1 MSDSPPLPTADSPS
15 APAWAHDLEDGAL
28 RREMGLGAK
37 PSDAQPLPLAHT
49 QRLVFHGTGAEYFR
63 IWAVNVFLTLITLG
77 VYSAWAKV
85 RKARWFAQNT
95 SLDGDR
101 FDFHGDAKRILL
113 GRVLAVG
120 LLLMWSFAFDF
131 SPAAGLVVLA
141 IFCIVGPLLFASAQR
156 FRLANTSWRG
166 LRFGFDVP
174 RRKVYA
180 VCVPLLLLW
189 TAGTVVEAL
198 GFDGAWLAVAGV
210 TTVLG
215 LPWAHA
221 RLKQLQHHHAHFGD
235 RTFNFMA
242 AGPEFYG
249 LYAKAIAL
257 VVVIGALLVV
267 VMVVLAAAGLDTG
280 VTSYSKNPIWA
291 LVISGMIGAVM
302 WAMVWP
308 YFAARMQ
315 QIVWSHTRLGK
326 VRFDG
331 HMKGWPLWRLVITQ
345 SLLTVLTLG
354 VYWPFA
360 VVAVARFRVQAIS
373 VESPVPLSLDVGRVP
388 QQRGDRA
395 AGDAAAD
402 FFGLDVGW

>member
-1 MSDSPPLPTADSPS
+1 MSDSPPQGPATPPSP
-15 APAWAHDLEDGAL
+15 PAWARDLEDGPL
-28 RREMGLGAK
+28 RTELGLGAK
-37 PSDAQPLPLAHT
+37 AAEAVLAPAAHS

-63 IWAVNVFLTLITLG
+63 IWAVNLFLTLVTLG

-101 FDFHGDAKRILL
+101 FDFHGDAMRILA
-113 GRVLAVG
+113 GRVMALV
-120 LLLMWSFAFDF
+120 LLLLWSLSFDF
-131 SPAAGLVVLA
+131 SPSIGMAVLVL
-141 IFCIVGPLLFASAQR
+141 FCVIGPLLFASAQR
-156 FRLANTSWRG
+156 FKLANTSWRG

-189 TAGTVVEAL
+189 TAGTVVQAL

-210 TTVLG
+210 ISVIG

-235 RTFNFMA
+235 RAFSFAA

-249 LYAKAIAL
+249 LYAKAVAL
-257 VVVIGALLVV
+257 SVVLVALMMPGMMLLAGLGAALGWGMNSKDTMLGLAIGGLIGVVV
-267 VMVVLAAAGLDTG
+267 
-280 VTSYSKNPIWA
+280 
-291 LVISGMIGAVM
+291 

-308 YFAARMQ
+308 YFAARIQ
-315 QIVWSHTRLGK
+315 QIVWSHTRLGE

-331 HMKGWPLWRLVITQ
+331 HMKGWPLWRLVISQTV
-345 SLLTVLTLG
+345 LTVLTLG
-354 VYWPFA
+354 LYWPFA
-360 VVAVARFRVQAIS
+360 AVAVARFRLQAIS
-373 VESPVPLSLDVGRVP
+373 VESPEPLTVAVARAP
-388 QQRGDRA
+388 HQRANRA